1 MLAFVKEPH
10 IRLSMDGPT
19 AALPPFID
27 FLRTQYTVE
36 VEEEDDD
43 KPVDIFQ
50 TDFWKQTTSGDLL
63 AGGRWL
69 CGLTQAQLAE
79 KSGINATTISAY
91 EHNRRRLTMKAAIRL
106 AKAMGVK
113 PETLFP

>member
-36 VEEEDDD
+36 VEVSIDEVMNRIDRLMYED
-43 KPVDIFQ
+43 KRKFYE
-50 TDFWKQTTSGDLL
+50 KQG
-63 AGGRWL
+63 
-69 CGLTQAQLAE
+69 
-79 KSGINATTISAY
+79 KKATNIQMT
-91 EHNRRRLTMKAAIRL
+91 
-106 AKAMGVK
+106 
-113 PETLFP
+113 